1 MRPSSGKAWREG
13 STGPRLPRGRVALI
27 ILSTL
32 LALGIAG
39 LLAFGIS
46 SLPVVSRSAA
56 ARSCLMALVYVTST
70 LALTGLMVKRLLG
83 ASPQDCRLLPIRIRP
98 IWAVVAIA
106 LPATVIFLLSR
117 FEGHWVLK
125 PMTEETLRPILVGGI
140 AAPIVE
146 EVLFRGV
153 LMTAL
158 ELRYSKATAIVAP
171 SVLFA
176 ALHLVNGL
184 ADAMSLLLLMVACTV
199 VGSLLSLITY
209 ESGSIVNAVLVHAG
223 WNLATGVILFNGSEQ
238 SHYLASYQLTN
249 NQYLWLGGHYAIDA
263 SPIVIACYV
272 LVVVLALF
280 LMRRQRSHAHLR

>member
-1 MRPSSGKAWREG
+1 MGGGSRVSATTVMRSLRRCGGALAASERE
-13 STGPRLPRGRVALI
+13 
-27 ILSTL
+27 
-32 LALGIAG
+32 
-39 LLAFGIS
+39 
-46 SLPVVSRSAA
+46 A
-56 ARSCLMALVYVTST
+56 ARS
-70 LALTGLMVKRLLG
+70 
-83 ASPQDCRLLPIRIRP
+83 
-98 IWAVVAIA
+98 
-106 LPATVIFLLSR
+106 
-117 FEGHWVLK
+117 
-125 PMTEETLRPILVGGI
+125 
-140 AAPIVE
+140 
-146 EVLFRGV
+146 LFSDG
-153 LMTAL
+153 
-158 ELRYSKATAIVAP
+158 VAP

-263 SPIVIACYV
+263 SPIAIACYV